1 MLKPLSTNDGQD
13 RKGDLYLILA
23 FVQPIVHQMAPGWMQ
38 VALTSLTLLVLAW
51 ISYRTVGNIPPEQ
64 AEIVKRKIEELEEI
78 DAAEGEDLLN
88 RGRG

>member
-1 MLKPLSTNDGQD
+1 MKKQLSTDEGQS

-51 ISYRTVGNIPPEQ
+51 ISYRTVGNVPPD
-64 AEIVKRKIEELEEI
+64 V
-78 DAAEGEDLLN
+78 AAELVVEKELN
-88 RGRG
+88 DVLREGRDE

>member
-1 MLKPLSTNDGQD
+1 MPKQFSTNDGQS

-64 AEIVKRKIEELEEI
+64 AEIIQDKIDQIESLG
-78 DAAEGEDLLN
+78 GEDLLEM
-88 RGRG
+88 GRRK

>member
-1 MLKPLSTNDGQD
+1 MKKQLSTDEGQS

-51 ISYRTVGNIPPEQ
+51 ISYRTVGNIPPDVATEMMV
-64 AEIVKRKIEELEEI
+64 ERDLDDVLR
-78 DAAEGEDLLN
+78 EGRDE
-88 RGRG
+88 